1 MSIDINN
8 PKTFGKVAV
17 LYGGWSAERD
27 VSLTSGATVLAAL
40 KRCGVD
46 AHGIDAG
53 RDVLEQLVQGR
64 FQRAFNV
71 LHGRGG
77 EDGVIQGALEVLGL
91 PYTGSGVLGSALTMD
106 KLRTK
111 MIWRQSNFPTPPW
124 AVVKAGADPDAADLK
139 SIIQTVGLP
148 LAIKPIHEG
157 SSIGITKVTRAED
170 MQGACALGFKHDHTL
185 IAERWI
191 AGGEFTAGVLGAES
205 LPLIRME
212 TPRGFYDFQAK
223 YLTDTTHYH
232 CPCGLPS
239 DEERTIAELCR
250 NAFVAVG
257 ASGWG
262 RVDLM
267 LDRDHQPWLL
277 EVNTV
282 PGMTDHS
289 LVPKAAAVAGIKL
302 ETLVLRILA
311 TSMVARAEA

>member
-1 MSIDINN
+1 
-8 PKTFGKVAV
+8 
-17 LYGGWSAERD
+17 
-27 VSLTSGATVLAAL
+27 
-40 KRCGVD
+40 
-46 AHGIDAG
+46 
-53 RDVLEQLVQGR
+53 
-64 FQRAFNV
+64 
-71 LHGRGG
+71 
-77 EDGVIQGALEVLGL
+77 
-91 PYTGSGVLGSALTMD
+91 
-106 KLRTK
+106 
-111 MIWRQSNFPTPPW
+111 
-124 AVVKAGADPDAADLK
+124 
-139 SIIQTVGLP
+139 
-148 LAIKPIHEG
+148 
-157 SSIGITKVTRAED
+157 
-170 MQGACALGFKHDHTL
+170 
-185 IAERWI
+185 
-191 AGGEFTAGVLGAES
+191 
-205 LPLIRME
+205 ME

>member
-1 MSIDINN
+1 VDSNFVH
-8 PKTFGKVAV
+8 PKAFGKVAV

-27 VSLTSGATVLAAL
+27 VSLKSGATVLAAL
-40 KRCGVD
+40 KRRGVD

-53 RDVLEQLVQGR
+53 RDVLAQLAKGG
-64 FQRAFNV
+64 FQRVFNV
-71 LHGRGG
+71 LHGCGG
-77 EDGVIQGALEVLGL
+77 EDGVIQGALEVLGI

-111 MIWRQSNFPTPPW
+111 MMWRQLGFPTPPY
-124 AVVKAGADPDAADLK
+124 AVVTAAAELDAVM
-139 SIIQTVGLP
+139 QTVGLP
-148 LAIKPIHEG
+148 LVIKPVHEG
-157 SSIGITKVTRAED
+157 SSIGISKVSRAED
-170 MQGACALGFKHDHTL
+170 MQGACALGFEHDDTL

-191 AGGEFTAGVLGAES
+191 AGGEYTAGVLDTQS

-223 YLTDTTHYH
+223 YLTDTTRYH
-232 CPCGLPS
+232 CPCGLPT
-239 DEERTIAELCR
+239 DEERAIAELCR
-250 NAFVAVG
+250 NAFEAVG

-267 LDRDHQPWLL
+267 LDGDRRPWLL

-289 LVPKAAAVAGIKL
+289 LVPKAAQVAGIDL

-311 TSMVARAEA
+311 TSMEARAGS

>member
-1 MSIDINN
+1 MASDFVQ
-8 PKTFGKVAV
+8 PKAFGKVAV

-27 VSLTSGATVLAAL
+27 VSLKSGATVLAAL
-40 KRCGVD
+40 KRGGVD

-53 RDVLEQLVQGR
+53 RDVLARLAEGG
-64 FQRAFNV
+64 FQRVFNL

-77 EDGVIQGALEVLGL
+77 EDGVIQGALEVLGI

-111 MIWRQSNFPTPPW
+111 MMWRQLGFPTPPY
-124 AVVKAGADPDAADLK
+124 AVVKADAELDAVM
-139 SIIQTVGLP
+139 QTVGLP
-148 LAIKPIHEG
+148 LAIKPVHEG
-157 SSIGITKVTRAED
+157 SSIGISKVSRAEE
-170 MQGACALGFKHDHTL
+170 MQGACALGFEHDNTL

-191 AGGEFTAGVLGAES
+191 AGGEYTAGVLDTQS

-223 YLTDTTHYH
+223 YLTDTTRYH
-232 CPCGLPS
+232 CPCGLPA
-239 DEERTIAELCR
+239 DEERAIAQLCR
-250 NAFVAVG
+250 NAFEAVG

-267 LDRDHQPWLL
+267 LDGDHRPWLL

-289 LVPKAAAVAGIKL
+289 LVPKAAQVAGIDL

-311 TSMVARAEA
+311 TSLGARAGS

>member
-1 MSIDINN
+1 MSIDLNN

-27 VSLTSGATVLAAL
+27 VSLKSGATVLAAL
-40 KRCGVD
+40 KRSGVD

-53 RDVLEQLVQGR
+53 RDVLELLVQGR
-64 FQRAFNV
+64 FQRVFNL

-77 EDGVIQGALEVLGL
+77 EDGVNQGALEVLGI

-111 MIWRQSNFPTPPW
+111 MMWRQANFPTPPW
-124 AVVKAGADPDAADLK
+124 AVVKAGADLDAVM
-139 SIIQTVGLP
+139 QTVGLP

-157 SSIGITKVTRAED
+157 SSIGISKVTRAED
-170 MQGACALGFKHDHTL
+170 MRGACALGFEHDHTL

-191 AGGEFTAGVLGAES
+191 AGGEYTAGVLDTKV

-223 YLTDTTHYH
+223 YHADTTRYH
-232 CPCGLPS
+232 CPCGLPP
-239 DEERTIAELCR
+239 EQEKLIAALCR
-250 NAFVAVG
+250 NAFEAVG
-257 ASGWG
+257 ADGWG

-267 LDRDHQPWLL
+267 LDSDHRPWLL

-289 LVPKAAAVAGIKL
+289 LVPKAAAVAGIEL

-311 TSMVARAEA
+311 TSLEARAEA